1 MSAQQQSSPPA
12 ATPHVLAVDDDSM
25 IRELMVDYL
34 GQNGFRITAVADGK
48 AMQAVLAAEVVDLIV
63 LDLTLQAEDGMAIA
77 RRMRDES
84 AIPIIMLTGRR
95 DEADRVMGLELG
107 ADDYLTK
114 PFSPRALIARARAIL
129 RRADA
134 RTDSTLKAGI
144 TTLDVA
150 RHVLRSGPLDVQL
163 TPLETLLLR
172 SLMKT
177 PGRTVN
183 TDRLVSDAWGR
194 TGAEERHA
202 LKQVIYRL
210 RRKLEEH
217 DVLANRLQTLR
228 NAGYRWDG
236 GEPAAVAPSHRD

>member
-1 MSAQQQSSPPA
+1 MTTDALAPIVPQSR
-12 ATPHVLAVDDDSM
+12 VLVADDDTELLALISFALRNAGFDVFEARDGKSALDVFE
-25 IRELMVDYL
+25 REPLALLILDVVMP
-34 GQNGFRITAVADGK
+34 GADGFEVC
-48 AMQAVLAAEVVDLIV
+48 AAV
-63 LDLTLQAEDGMAIA
+63 
-77 RRMRDES
+77 RMRS
-84 AIPIIMLTGRR
+84 STPVIMLSARSDER
-95 DEADRVMGLELG
+95 DIVRALELG